1 MDPTYPI
8 VAAMIVSLVLHQAN
22 LQFASPV
29 IAIIN
34 RWLRWLVFAAG
45 VAKISSDLG
54 WIDRSFPVLS
64 AIFFLLYFLAETL
77 YRWLEV
83 RAVSVSPLP
92 LFPRFTINSS
102 GEEWPTH
109 PRLLRIRDWL
119 RAQGF
124 RQVQALRAEV
134 APGMFVRL
142 SIYQDP
148 DGLLRIQ
155 VMFMPQRNGAISVC
169 YTLSSQTVNGYR
181 YITDNLHTPFG
192 GFYPETWIVERNP
205 WRRALPALVARHR
218 ARLARHKEPL
228 LVWAD
233 DPLADLNA
241 QQRELERVNTEL
253 GFLLPHAEREENGK
267 MTAEGRYRVWKEI
280 WLLNYLGISGRHQ

>member
-8 VAAMIVSLVLHQAN
+8 IVAMIVSLVLFQAN
-22 LQFASPV
+22 QRYSSPV
-29 IAIIN
+29 ISIVN
-34 RWLRWLVFAAG
+34 RWLRWLIFATG
-45 VAKISSDLG
+45 CAKISLDFNL
-54 WIDRSFPVLS
+54 IDRSYGVLV
-64 AIFFLLYFLAETL
+64 AMFFLLYFLFETL

-92 LFPRFTINSS
+92 LFPRFTLNSS

-119 RAQGF
+119 RSQGF

-134 APGMFVRL
+134 APGIYLRL
-142 SIYQDP
+142 SVYQDT
-148 DGLLRIQ
+148 DGFMRVQ
-155 VMFMPQRNGAISVC
+155 VMFLPQPNGGISVC

-181 YITDNLHTPFG
+181 YITDNLHLPFG

-205 WRRALPALVARHR
+205 WRRSLPNLVARHR
-218 ARLARHKEPL
+218 ARLSRHKEPL
-228 LVWAD
+228 VVWTE
-233 DPLADLNA
+233 DPLTDLNA
-241 QQRELERVNTEL
+241 QQRELERINTEL
-253 GFLLPHAEREENGK
+253 GFLLPHAEQEENGK

-280 WLLNYLGISGRHQ
+280 WLLNYLGISGHHQ